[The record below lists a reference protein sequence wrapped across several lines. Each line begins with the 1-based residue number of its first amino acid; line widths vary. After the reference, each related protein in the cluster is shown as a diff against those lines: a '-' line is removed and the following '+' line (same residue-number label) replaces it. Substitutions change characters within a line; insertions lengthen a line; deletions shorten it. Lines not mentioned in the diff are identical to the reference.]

1 MLAIQKTHE
10 EEEVDDDTLLQNEKF
25 RFTYYMGVSLSLNK
39 SYYLAILEKKFRK
52 KVKIEE
58 TKTFFEDFSPRCGN
72 WDDLLPKKKTIEAF
86 ILSDFFDS
94 SR

>member
-10 EEEVDDDTLLQNEKF
+10 EEDDDDTLLQNEKF

-39 SYYLAILEKKFRK
+39 SYYLAILEKKICK

-58 TKTFFEDFSPRCGN
+58 TKTFFEDFSPQCGTGTTFCQ
-72 WDDLLPKKKTIEAF
+72 KTN
-86 ILSDFFDS
+86 
-94 SR
+94 